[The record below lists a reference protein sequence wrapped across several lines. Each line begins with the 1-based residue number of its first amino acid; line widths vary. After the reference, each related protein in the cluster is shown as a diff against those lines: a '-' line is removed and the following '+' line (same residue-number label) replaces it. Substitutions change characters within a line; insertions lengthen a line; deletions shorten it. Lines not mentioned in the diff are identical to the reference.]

1 MNYSKEIT
9 VWYHQDSSNW
19 KNTNMKNSI
28 KIYLGLFLL
37 TFSLVTAQ
45 EKKAAKEGNKEF
57 EKLEFIDA
65 RESYL
70 KAANKGSK
78 SKDLLKKIGDSY
90 YFNADYKSAA
100 KWYGQL
106 YNSADNLEPEYIYRY
121 ALSLKSEQKYV
132 ASDNVME
139 AFYKASG
146 QDKRASLFLNERN
159 YLDEIE
165 LQSGRFELIN
175 VDFNSELSDFAP
187 TFYQGS
193 LIYSSNRTNRG
204 VAKRVHDW
212 NEQPFL
218 DLYKLNSTEVS
229 KSSSSKFSSKVNS
242 IYHEST
248 AIFTKD
254 GKTMYFTRNNFTNK
268 DFKQDKDGINR
279 LKLYRGTRKDDAT
292 TNWEVEELPFNSNQ
306 YSVAH
311 PALSPDE
318 KTLYFASDMPGTK
331 GLSDLYK
338 VSIND
343 SVFGTITNLGNKIN
357 TEGRET
363 FPFISGDNKIY
374 FASDGHLG
382 LGGLD
387 VFVAKLE
394 DNKIG
399 DVFNLGKPI
408 NSPLDD
414 FTFIINS
421 DTGLGYFASNREGGV
436 GDDDIYSFK
445 SIKQNPLIT
454 KCEQSVSGIVRD
466 KNTKAIIPNAKVV
479 LINPANEIINSV
491 IAGADGSFSFPLD
504 CNKSY
509 CIRGSKVTYGMDE
522 ECFNTTAELELALE
536 IGLELKPD
544 MEIKEGTDIAPLLG
558 INMIYFDLDKD
569 FIKPDAEVELRKIID
584 FMNIYKNINIDVRS
598 HTDSRNT
605 SDYNLDLSNRR
616 ARSTVNYLVKVGGIN
631 SARLTGQGYG
641 ETQLRNRC
649 SDGVKCSESE
659 HQLNRRS
666 EFIVVK

>member
-1 MNYSKEIT
+1 
-9 VWYHQDSSNW
+9 
-19 KNTNMKNSI
+19 MKHII
-28 KIYLGLFLL
+28 KLYLALILL
-37 TFSLVTAQ
+37 VPNFTSAQ
-45 EKKAAKEGNKEF
+45 EKKVLKEGNKEF

-78 SKDLLKKIGDSY
+78 SKDLLKKLGDSY

-100 KWYGQL
+100 KWYGEL
-106 YNSADNLEPEYIYRY
+106 FNSTDDLETEYIHRY
-121 ALSLKSEQKYV
+121 ALSLKSEEMYQ
-132 ASDNVME
+132 ASESIME
-139 AFYKASG
+139 AFYKAKG
-146 QDKRASLFLNERN
+146 NDYRANLFKNKKN
-159 YLDEIE
+159 YLEEIE

-175 VDFNSELSDFAP
+175 VDFNSVLSDFAP
-187 TFYQGS
+187 SFYQGS
-193 LIYSSNRTNRG
+193 IIYSSNRNDRG
-204 VAKRVHDW
+204 VSKRVHDW
-212 NEQPFL
+212 NAQPFL

-254 GKTMYFTRNNFTNK
+254 GKTMYFTRNNFTDK
-268 DFKQDKDGINR
+268 DYKQDEDGINR

-292 TNWEVEELPFNSNQ
+292 TNWEVEELPFNSDQ

-408 NSPLDD
+408 NSPMDD

-445 SIKQNPLIT
+445 SIKQKPSIT

-479 LINPANEIINSV
+479 LINPANEIINNV

-509 CIRGSKVTYGMDE
+509 CIRGSKVNYGMDE

-616 ARSTVNYLVKVGGIN
+616 ARSTVNYLVNIGGIN
-631 SARLTGQGYG
+631 RARLTGQGYG

>member
-1 MNYSKEIT
+1 
-9 VWYHQDSSNW
+9 
-19 KNTNMKNSI
+19 MKHII
-28 KIYLGLFLL
+28 KLYLALILL
-37 TFSLVTAQ
+37 VPNFTSAQ
-45 EKKAAKEGNKEF
+45 EKKVLKEGNKEF

-78 SKDLLKKIGDSY
+78 SKDLLKKLGDSY

-100 KWYGQL
+100 KWYGEL
-106 YNSADNLEPEYIYRY
+106 FNSTDDLETEYIHRY
-121 ALSLKSEQKYV
+121 ALSLKSEEMYQ
-132 ASDNVME
+132 ASESIME
-139 AFYKASG
+139 AFYKAKG
-146 QDKRASLFLNERN
+146 NDYRANLFKNKKN
-159 YLDEIE
+159 YLEEIE

-175 VDFNSELSDFAP
+175 VDFNSVLSDFAP
-187 TFYQGS
+187 SFYQGS
-193 LIYSSNRTNRG
+193 IIYSSNRNDRG
-204 VAKRVHDW
+204 VSKRVHDW
-212 NEQPFL
+212 NAQPFL

-254 GKTMYFTRNNFTNK
+254 GKTMYFTRNNFTDK
-268 DFKQDKDGINR
+268 DYKQDEDGINR

-292 TNWEVEELPFNSNQ
+292 TNWEVEELPFNSDQ

-408 NSPLDD
+408 NSPMDD

-445 SIKQNPLIT
+445 SIKQKPSIT

-479 LINPANEIINSV
+479 LINPANEIINNV

-509 CIRGSKVTYGMDE
+509 CIRGSKVNYGMDE

-605 SDYNLDLSNRR
+605 SYYNLDLSNRR
-616 ARSTVNYLVKVGGIN
+616 ARSTVNYLVNIGGIN
-631 SARLTGQGYG
+631 RARLTGQGYG